1 MADIVFDDFEW
12 NEEKSK
18 KNKEKHRLSFEV
30 ASLTFD
36 KPHFAQKSGYAGDE
50 ERWIAVGML
59 EGNRVITVVHT
70 YRQDRIR
77 IISARKARDDEK
89 KKLLTFLDGV
99 DDAGRA

>member
-1 MADIVFDDFEW
+1 MVDVLFDGFEW
-12 NEEKSK
+12 NEEKS
-18 KNKEKHRLSFEV
+18 NKTNEKHRLSFEV
-30 ASLTFD
+30 ASLIFD
-36 KPHFAQKSGYAGDE
+36 RPHFVRKSGYAGDE

-59 EGNRVITVVHT
+59 EGNRVITVIHT